1 MPEDNNLNHTLSQ
14 VRYVVVDRLNDA
26 TTQSEYDLQQT
37 NRYYWS
43 LDDDIEGI
51 TSLGNDGLPMDI

>member
-1 MPEDNNLNHTLSQ
+1 LSQ
-14 VRYVVVDRLNDA
+14 VRYVADRLNDA

-37 NRYYWS
+37 NKYYWS

-51 TSLGNDGLPMDI
+51 FALGDDEPPNDI